1 MEDDNDFKEEIKISK
16 NDGDNEENNNLIEK
30 KNLYLKLGDDY
41 HLEDDLNDNNDIGI
55 EIDNDIFMNNNQENF
70 SDLTQY
76 QIERLNQIRQ
86 EAQLR
91 SEKYSE
97 LSTMN
102 SNINSKSTNVI
113 SNTKNNLNNDA
124 NDINDINDNIDDM
137 SQLNNNF
144 INNDCEDNQIKEIN
158 PNLDRFFDEIHPFFF
173 INNEPF
179 IVIGPD
185 ALHFIIVFTI
195 SSLLSIIFYSIKKN
209 TYFIM
214 KSLYLLAYL
223 LYITSYTLLMILN
236 PGIPTNKNNIDLEE
250 LKRNYKQCNICN
262 CISSKNSD
270 YITFH
275 CNKCNICVEEYT
287 HHCYLASKCVGKKNK
302 LIFKIWL
309 FSIPFYLIII
319 FLYIFI

>member
-1 MEDDNDFKEEIKISK
+1 MEDDNDYKEEINISK
-16 NDGDNEENNNLIEK
+16 NDEDNEESNNLIEK
-30 KNLYLKLGDDY
+30 KNKYLKIGDDY
-41 HLEDDLNDNNDIGI
+41 HLEDDLNDNNDIRI

-102 SNINSKSTNVI
+102 SNLNLKSTSII
-113 SNTKNNLNNDA
+113 SNTNSNSNNDA
-124 NDINDINDNIDDM
+124 NDINNLNDNIDNM
-137 SQLNNNF
+137 GQLSNNF
-144 INNDCEDNQIKEIN
+144 INNDYEDSLIKEIN

-173 INNEPF
+173 INNEPLL
-179 IVIGPD
+179 VIGPD

-195 SSLLSIIFYSIKKN
+195 SSLLSIIFYSIKN

-214 KSLYLLAYL
+214 KFIYLLAYL
-223 LYITSYTLLMILN
+223 IYIISYTLLMILN

-319 FLYIFI
+319 FLYIII

>member
-1 MEDDNDFKEEIKISK
+1 MEDDNDYKEEIKISK
-16 NDGDNEENNNLIEK
+16 NGEDNEESNNLIEK
-30 KNLYLKLGDDY
+30 KNLYLKIGDDY

-102 SNINSKSTNVI
+102 SNINSKSTNII
-113 SNTKNNLNNDA
+113 SNTNSNSNNDT
-124 NDINDINDNIDDM
+124 NDINDNFDNM
-137 SQLNNNF
+137 SQLSNNF
-144 INNDCEDNQIKEIN
+144 INKDYEDSLIKEIN

-173 INNEPF
+173 INNEPLL
-179 IVIGPD
+179 VIGPD

-195 SSLLSIIFYSIKKN
+195 SSLLSIIFYSIKN
-209 TYFIM
+209 TYFFM
-214 KSLYLLAYL
+214 KFIYLLAYL
-223 LYITSYTLLMILN
+223 IYIISYTLLMILN
-236 PGIPTNKNNIDLEE
+236 PGIPSNKNNIDLEE

-319 FLYIFI
+319 FLYIII

>member
-1 MEDDNDFKEEIKISK
+1 MEDDNDYKEEIKISK
-16 NDGDNEENNNLIEK
+16 NGEDNEESNNLIEK
-30 KNLYLKLGDDY
+30 KNLYLKIGDDY

-70 SDLTQY
+70 SGLTQY

-102 SNINSKSTNVI
+102 SNINSKSTNII
-113 SNTKNNLNNDA
+113 SNTNSNSNNDT
-124 NDINDINDNIDDM
+124 NDINDNFDNM
-137 SQLNNNF
+137 SQLSNNF
-144 INNDCEDNQIKEIN
+144 INKDYEDSLIKEIN

-173 INNEPF
+173 INNEPLL
-179 IVIGPD
+179 VIGPD

-195 SSLLSIIFYSIKKN
+195 SSLLSIIFYSIKN
-209 TYFIM
+209 TYFFM
-214 KSLYLLAYL
+214 KFIYLLAYL
-223 LYITSYTLLMILN
+223 IYIISYTLLMILN

-319 FLYIFI
+319 FLYIII

>member
-1 MEDDNDFKEEIKISK
+1 MEDDNDYKEEIKISK
-16 NDGDNEENNNLIEK
+16 NDEDNEESNNLIEK
-30 KNLYLKLGDDY
+30 KNLYLKISDDY

-102 SNINSKSTNVI
+102 SNLNSKSTSII
-113 SNTKNNLNNDA
+113 SNTNSNSNNDA
-124 NDINDINDNIDDM
+124 NDINNLNDNIDNM
-137 SQLNNNF
+137 SQLSNNF
-144 INNDCEDNQIKEIN
+144 INNDYEDSLIKEIN

-173 INNEPF
+173 INNEPLL
-179 IVIGPD
+179 VIGPD

-195 SSLLSIIFYSIKKN
+195 SSLLSIIFYSIKN

-214 KSLYLLAYL
+214 KFIYLLAYL
-223 LYITSYTLLMILN
+223 IYIISYTLLMILN
-236 PGIPTNKNNIDLEE
+236 PGIPTNKNNIDLGE

-319 FLYIFI
+319 FLYIII

>member
-1 MEDDNDFKEEIKISK
+1 MEDDNDLKEEIKISK
-16 NDGDNEENNNLIEK
+16 NDGDIEEDNKLNEK
-30 KNLYLKLGDDY
+30 KSLYLKIGDDY

-70 SDLTQY
+70 SELTQY
-76 QIERLNQIRQ
+76 QIERLNQIRE
-86 EAQLR
+86 EAQIR

-102 SNINSKSTNVI
+102 SNINSKPTSII
-113 SNTKNNLNNDA
+113 SNTNNNSNNDK
-124 NDINDINDNIDDM
+124 NDTDTDDINDNM
-137 SQLNNNF
+137 SQISNHFLNN
-144 INNDCEDNQIKEIN
+144 DYEDNQIKEIN
-158 PNLDRFFDEIHPFFF
+158 PNLDRFFDKIHPFFF
-173 INNEPF
+173 INNEPLLL
-179 IVIGPD
+179 IGPD
-185 ALHFIIVFTI
+185 ALHFIILFTI
-195 SSLLSIIFYSIKKN
+195 SSLLSIIFYSIKN

-214 KSLYLLAYL
+214 KFLYLLAYL
-223 LYITSYTLLMILN
+223 LYIISYTLLMILN

-250 LKRNYKQCNICN
+250 LKRNYKQCSICN
-262 CISSKNSD
+262 CISSKNTD

-319 FLYIFI
+319 FLYIII

>member
-1 MEDDNDFKEEIKISK
+1 MEDDNDYKEEIKISK
-16 NDGDNEENNNLIEK
+16 NGEDNEESNNLIEK
-30 KNLYLKLGDDY
+30 KNLYLKIGDDY

-102 SNINSKSTNVI
+102 SNINSKSTNII
-113 SNTKNNLNNDA
+113 SNTNSNSNNDT
-124 NDINDINDNIDDM
+124 NDINDNFDNM
-137 SQLNNNF
+137 SQLSNNF
-144 INNDCEDNQIKEIN
+144 INKDYEDSLIKEIN

-173 INNEPF
+173 INNEPLL
-179 IVIGPD
+179 VIGPD

-195 SSLLSIIFYSIKKN
+195 SSLLSIIFYSIKN
-209 TYFIM
+209 TYFFM
-214 KSLYLLAYL
+214 KFIYLLAYL
-223 LYITSYTLLMILN
+223 IYIISYTLLMILN

-319 FLYIFI
+319 FLYIII

>member
-1 MEDDNDFKEEIKISK
+1 MEDDNDLKEEIKISK
-16 NDGDNEENNNLIEK
+16 NDGDIEEDNKLNEK
-30 KNLYLKLGDDY
+30 KSLYLKIGDDY

-70 SDLTQY
+70 SELTQY
-76 QIERLNQIRQ
+76 QIERLNQIRE
-86 EAQLR
+86 EAQIR

-102 SNINSKSTNVI
+102 SNISSKPTSII
-113 SNTKNNLNNDA
+113 SNTNNNSNNDK
-124 NDINDINDNIDDM
+124 NDTDTDDINDNM
-137 SQLNNNF
+137 SQISNNLLNN
-144 INNDCEDNQIKEIN
+144 DYEDSQIKEIN
-158 PNLDRFFDEIHPFFF
+158 PNLDRFFDKIHPFFF
-173 INNEPF
+173 INNEPLLL
-179 IVIGPD
+179 IGPD
-185 ALHFIIVFTI
+185 ALHFIILFTI
-195 SSLLSIIFYSIKKN
+195 SSLLSIIFYSIKN

-214 KSLYLLAYL
+214 KFLYLLAYL
-223 LYITSYTLLMILN
+223 LYIISYTLLMILN

-262 CISSKNSD
+262 CISSKNTN

-319 FLYIFI
+319 FLYIII

>member
-1 MEDDNDFKEEIKISK
+1 MENDNDLKDEIKISK
-16 NDGDNEENNNLIEK
+16 NDGDIEEDNNLNEK
-30 KNLYLKLGDDY
+30 KNFYLKIGEDY
-41 HLEDDLNDNNDIGI
+41 HLDDDSNENNDLGL

-70 SDLTQY
+70 IGLTQD
-76 QIERLNQIRQ
+76 QLERLNQIRE

-97 LSTMN
+97 LSVN
-102 SNINSKSTNVI
+102 SNINTKSTSNI
-113 SNTKNNLNNDA
+113 SNSNSISNNETNEN
-124 NDINDINDNIDDM
+124 NDINDINDDM

-144 INNDCEDNQIKEIN
+144 INNYYEDSQIKEIN
-158 PNLDRFFDEIHPFFF
+158 PNLDRLFDSIHPFFF
-173 INNEPF
+173 INGEPLL
-179 IVIGPD
+179 VIGPD

-195 SSLLSIIFYSIKKN
+195 SSFLSIILYSFKN

-214 KSLYLLAYL
+214 KFLFLLAYL
-223 LYITSYTLLMILN
+223 LYIISYTLLMIIN
-236 PGIPTNKNNIDLEE
+236 PGMPTNKNNIDLEE
-250 LKRNYKQCNICN
+250 LKRNYKQCSICN

-275 CNKCNICVEEYT
+275 CNKCNICVEEYS

-309 FSIPFYLIII
+309 FSIPIYLIII
-319 FLYIFI
+319 FLYIII

>member
-1 MEDDNDFKEEIKISK
+1 MEDDNDLKEEIKISK
-16 NDGDNEENNNLIEK
+16 NDGDIEEDNKLNEK
-30 KNLYLKLGDDY
+30 KNLYLKIGDDY

-70 SDLTQY
+70 SELSQY
-76 QIERLNQIRQ
+76 QIERLNQIRE
-86 EAQLR
+86 EAQIR

-97 LSTMN
+97 VSTMN
-102 SNINSKSTNVI
+102 SNINSKPSSII
-113 SNTKNNLNNDA
+113 SNINKNSNDDKNDA
-124 NDINDINDNIDDM
+124 DDINDNM
-137 SQLNNNF
+137 SLINNNLLNN
-144 INNDCEDNQIKEIN
+144 DYEDSQIKEIN
-158 PNLDRFFDEIHPFFF
+158 PNLDRFFDKIHPFFF
-173 INNEPF
+173 INNEPLL
-179 IVIGPD
+179 VIGPD
-185 ALHFIIVFTI
+185 ALHFIILFTI
-195 SSLLSIIFYSIKKN
+195 SSLLSIIFYSIKN

-214 KSLYLLAYL
+214 KFLYLLAYL
-223 LYITSYTLLMILN
+223 LYIISYTLLMILN

-262 CISSKNSD
+262 CISSKNTD

-319 FLYIFI
+319 FLYIII

>member
-1 MEDDNDFKEEIKISK
+1 MEDDNDYKEEIKISK
-16 NDGDNEENNNLIEK
+16 NGEDNEESNNLIEK
-30 KNLYLKLGDDY
+30 KNLYLKIGDDY

-102 SNINSKSTNVI
+102 SNLNLKSTSII
-113 SNTKNNLNNDA
+113 SNTNSNSNNDA
-124 NDINDINDNIDDM
+124 NDINNLNDNIDNM
-137 SQLNNNF
+137 SQLSNNF
-144 INNDCEDNQIKEIN
+144 INNDYEDSLIKEIN

-173 INNEPF
+173 INNEPLL
-179 IVIGPD
+179 VIGPD

-195 SSLLSIIFYSIKKN
+195 SSLLSIIFYSIKN

-214 KSLYLLAYL
+214 KFIYLLAYL
-223 LYITSYTLLMILN
+223 IYIISYTLLMILN

-319 FLYIFI
+319 FLYIII

>member
-1 MEDDNDFKEEIKISK
+1 MEDDNDYKEEIKISK
-16 NDGDNEENNNLIEK
+16 NGEDNEESNNLIEK
-30 KNLYLKLGDDY
+30 KNLYLKIGDDY

-102 SNINSKSTNVI
+102 SNINSKSTNII
-113 SNTKNNLNNDA
+113 SNTNSNSNNDT
-124 NDINDINDNIDDM
+124 NDINDNFDNM
-137 SQLNNNF
+137 SQLSNNF
-144 INNDCEDNQIKEIN
+144 INKDYEDSLIKEIN

-173 INNEPF
+173 INNEPLL
-179 IVIGPD
+179 VIGPD

-195 SSLLSIIFYSIKKN
+195 SSLLSIIFYSIKN
-209 TYFIM
+209 TYFFM
-214 KSLYLLAYL
+214 KFIYLLAYL
-223 LYITSYTLLMILN
+223 IYIISYTLLMILN

-309 FSIPFYLIII
+309 FSMPFYLIII
-319 FLYIFI
+319 FLYIII

>member
-1 MEDDNDFKEEIKISK
+1 MEDDNDYKEEINISK
-16 NDGDNEENNNLIEK
+16 NDEDNEESNNLIEK
-30 KNLYLKLGDDY
+30 KNKYLKIGDDY

-102 SNINSKSTNVI
+102 SNLNLKSTSII
-113 SNTKNNLNNDA
+113 SNTNSNSNNDA
-124 NDINDINDNIDDM
+124 NDINNLNDNIDNM
-137 SQLNNNF
+137 GQLSNNF
-144 INNDCEDNQIKEIN
+144 INNDYEDSLIKEIN

-173 INNEPF
+173 INNEPLL
-179 IVIGPD
+179 VIGPD

-195 SSLLSIIFYSIKKN
+195 SSLLSIIFYSIKN

-214 KSLYLLAYL
+214 KFIYLLAYL
-223 LYITSYTLLMILN
+223 IYIISYTLLMILN

-319 FLYIFI
+319 FLYIII

>member
-1 MEDDNDFKEEIKISK
+1 MEDDNDYKEEINISK
-16 NDGDNEENNNLIEK
+16 NDEDNEESNNLIEK
-30 KNLYLKLGDDY
+30 KNKYLKIGDDY

-70 SDLTQY
+70 SDLNEY

-102 SNINSKSTNVI
+102 SNLNLKSTSII
-113 SNTKNNLNNDA
+113 SNTNSNSNNDA
-124 NDINDINDNIDDM
+124 NDINNLNDNFDNM
-137 SQLNNNF
+137 GQLSNNF
-144 INNDCEDNQIKEIN
+144 INNDYEDSLIKEIN
-158 PNLDRFFDEIHPFFF
+158 PNLDRFFDEIHPFLF
-173 INNEPF
+173 INNEPLL
-179 IVIGPD
+179 VIGPD

-195 SSLLSIIFYSIKKN
+195 SSLLSIIFYSIKN

-214 KSLYLLAYL
+214 KFIYLLAYL
-223 LYITSYTLLMILN
+223 IYIISYTLLMILN

-262 CISSKNSD
+262 CISSKNND

-319 FLYIFI
+319 FLYIII

>member
-1 MEDDNDFKEEIKISK
+1 MEDDNDLKEEIKISK
-16 NDGDNEENNNLIEK
+16 NDGDIEEDNKLNEK
-30 KNLYLKLGDDY
+30 KNLYLKIGDDY
-41 HLEDDLNDNNDIGI
+41 HLEDDLNDNDIGI

-70 SDLTQY
+70 SELSQY
-76 QIERLNQIRQ
+76 QIERLNQIRE
-86 EAQLR
+86 EAQIR

-102 SNINSKSTNVI
+102 PNINSKPTSII
-113 SNTKNNLNNDA
+113 SNTNNNSNNDK
-124 NDINDINDNIDDM
+124 NDSDDINDNM
-137 SQLNNNF
+137 SLINNNLLNN
-144 INNDCEDNQIKEIN
+144 DYEDSQIKEIN

-185 ALHFIIVFTI
+185 ALHFIILFTI
-195 SSLLSIIFYSIKKN
+195 SSLLSIIFYSIKN

-214 KSLYLLAYL
+214 KFLYLLAYL
-223 LYITSYTLLMILN
+223 LYIISYTLLMILN

-270 YITFH
+270 YMTFH

-319 FLYIFI
+319 FLYIII

>member
-1 MEDDNDFKEEIKISK
+1 MEDDNDYKEEINISK
-16 NDGDNEENNNLIEK
+16 NDEDNEESNNLIEK
-30 KNLYLKLGDDY
+30 KNKYLKIGDDY

-102 SNINSKSTNVI
+102 SNLNLKSTSII
-113 SNTKNNLNNDA
+113 SNTNSNSNNDA
-124 NDINDINDNIDDM
+124 NDINNLNDNIDNM
-137 SQLNNNF
+137 GQLSNNF
-144 INNDCEDNQIKEIN
+144 INNDYEDSLIKEIN

-173 INNEPF
+173 INNEPLL
-179 IVIGPD
+179 VIGPD

-195 SSLLSIIFYSIKKN
+195 SSLLSIIFYSIKN

-214 KSLYLLAYL
+214 KFIYLLAYL
-223 LYITSYTLLMILN
+223 IYIISYTLLMILN

-287 HHCYLASKCVGKKNK
+287 HHCYLANKCVGKKNK

-319 FLYIFI
+319 FLYIII

>member
-1 MEDDNDFKEEIKISK
+1 MEDDNDYKEEIKISK
-16 NDGDNEENNNLIEK
+16 NGEDNEESNNLIEK
-30 KNLYLKLGDDY
+30 KNLYLKIGDDY

-70 SDLTQY
+70 SDLNEY

-102 SNINSKSTNVI
+102 SNINSKSTNII
-113 SNTKNNLNNDA
+113 SNTNSNSNNDT
-124 NDINDINDNIDDM
+124 NDINDNFDNM
-137 SQLNNNF
+137 SQLSNNF
-144 INNDCEDNQIKEIN
+144 INKDYEDSLIKEIN

-173 INNEPF
+173 INNEPLL
-179 IVIGPD
+179 VIGPD

-195 SSLLSIIFYSIKKN
+195 SSLLSIIFYSIKN
-209 TYFIM
+209 TYFFM
-214 KSLYLLAYL
+214 KFIYLLAYL
-223 LYITSYTLLMILN
+223 IYIISYTLLMILN
-236 PGIPTNKNNIDLEE
+236 PGIPSNKNNIDLEE

-319 FLYIFI
+319 FLYIII